1 MYLLDT
7 NICIYVMKDSF
18 PSLTERL
25 LSTDPY
31 QVAISAITIYELEYG
46 AAKSKWG
53 ERTRDKLYAFLS
65 PFSIIPFDAYDA
77 AAAGRL
83 RWLLAKQGSPVG
95 PYDIQIAAQA
105 FARDM
110 TVVTHNVKE
119 FSRIPGLKVEDWITL
134 S

>member
-25 LSTDPY
+25 LSTNPD
-31 QVAISAITIYELEYG
+31 QVAISAVTIYELEYG

-77 AAAGRL
+77 AAA
-83 RWLLAKQGSPVG
+83 
-95 PYDIQIAAQA
+95 
-105 FARDM
+105 
-110 TVVTHNVKE
+110 
-119 FSRIPGLKVEDWITL
+119 
-134 S
+134 